1 MQSCRV
7 IGINRGSLEMRN
19 IGKAVAARRHTDKLP
34 IAASPRN
41 DYAERSSPSSL
52 FWILRRRLTLVLL
65 TIAVIVG
72 ATTIWLAVTTPVYRA
87 SALLQLDQS
96 ISANAERS
104 DKEAPPIREIEQQLD
119 YSVRVQ
125 MEAVKSRSV
134 ARRVVADLQLYKIP
148 EFNPKG
154 YQPIAINAAAQA
166 QPLKNG
172 TAGVNTNQSVPA
184 AAPDPLATVA
194 PAVAESTIDQL
205 LAHLNA
211 EQVGTT
217 NFIRVTAE
225 SINPAMAAK
234 IANAVVQSYVAVS
247 TEELATKNKR
257 LIGVLSARTDE
268 LNERLKSAEFKVADF
283 KRQNGIDSS
292 FAEGAGAA
300 QIQGAAAAVAVA
312 RGESAQASAIAARQ
326 RSAGSAESGL
336 LTNLRNQESN
346 LQSRL
351 ANLSTQYGARYPEVL
366 SVSAELREVQGAI
379 AAEAARA
386 SANIQSA
393 SDGASARAGQ
403 ISSELGGLRAKARSQ
418 DMVSPELGSLERE
431 VETSNSLYL
440 SMLERVKELQTR
452 AANPTPEALPV
463 SNAIMPTSP
472 SFPKP
477 FQVLSVALVSAIILG
492 IFLALIVDS
501 FDNRLRSGEQIGRLT
516 LLPTFAMIPQRG
528 TIPKRLDVAGTALD
542 TPNSVFAEAFRSAFL
557 EIISHTSGL
566 DSRMVVITSALPGEG
581 KTSVSLGIAMSA
593 MTQGMRAIVLD
604 FDVRRRGLTK
614 VLDLLDNTAG
624 LDTYLMGKTSL
635 EDSISYST
643 KGGGIASM
651 TVCETPENPASLFD
665 AEKLEALF
673 KKLRSQFDF
682 IVIDTPPIMAVR
694 DAKILASYSDAT
706 VMTARWGMSTPET
719 VRSVTRLLGNALIGV
734 IITRVNYAK
743 HAHYGYG
750 DAVHYY
756 SRYSS
761 YYNEPDDILKSR
773 LKKWLSTFRQ
783 KFSAA

>member
-1 MQSCRV
+1 
-7 IGINRGSLEMRN
+7 MRN
-19 IGKAVAARRHTDKLP
+19 VGKAVATRRQTDTVP
-34 IAASPRN
+34 AAVSPSSN
-41 DYAERSSPSSL
+41 YAEQSSSLSL
-52 FWILRRRLTLVLL
+52 FWILRRRLPLILL

-72 ATTIWLAVTTPVYRA
+72 ASAIWLATTTPVYRA

-96 ISANAERS
+96 ISANSERS

-134 ARRVVADLQLYKIP
+134 ARRVVADLQLYKVP

-154 YQPIAINAAAQA
+154 YQPIAGDIAAQA
-166 QPLKNG
+166 QPTDTGVARVAQSQSLPL
-172 TAGVNTNQSVPA
+172 AGS
-184 AAPDPLATVA
+184 DPLANVS
-194 PAVAESTIDQL
+194 PAIAESTIDQL
-205 LAHLNA
+205 LAHLTA

-225 SINPAMAAK
+225 SVNPATATK

-247 TEELATKNKR
+247 TEELANKNKR
-257 LIGVLSARTDE
+257 LIGVLSARTNE
-268 LNERLKSAEFKVADF
+268 LNERLKSAEYKVADF
-283 KRQNGIDSS
+283 KRQKGIDSG
-292 FAEGAGAA
+292 FAVGAGAA

-312 RGESAQASAIAARQ
+312 RGESAAASAVAARQ

-336 LTNLRNQESN
+336 LTSLRSQESN

-379 AAEAARA
+379 SAEAARA
-386 SANIQSA
+386 RANIQSA

-403 ISSELGGLRAKARSQ
+403 ISSELGGLRAKARGE

-440 SMLERVKELQTR
+440 SMLEQVKELQTR

-463 SNAIMPTSP
+463 TNAIMPTSP

-477 FQVLSVALVSAIILG
+477 FQVLSVALVSSIILG
-492 IFLALIVDS
+492 IFLALIADS
-501 FDNRLRSGEQIGRLT
+501 FDNRVRSGEQIGRLT
-516 LLPTFAMIPQRG
+516 SLPTFAMIPQRG
-528 TIPKRLDVAGTALD
+528 TIPDQLGGPGTALNS
-542 TPNSVFAEAFRSAFL
+542 PNSLFAEAFRSGFL
-557 EIISHTSGL
+557 EIVSRTRGL
-566 DSRMVVITSALPGEG
+566 DSRVILITSALPGEG

-593 MTQGMRAIVLD
+593 MAQGMRAIVLD
-604 FDVRRRGLTK
+604 FDFRRRGLTK
-614 VLDLLDNTAG
+614 LLDADIDKAG

-635 EDSISYST
+635 HDSIGYSAL
-643 KGGGIASM
+643 GGGIAIMPVS
-651 TVCETPENPASLFD
+651 ETPDNPAALFD
-665 AEKLEALF
+665 ADKLEVLF
-673 KKLRSQFDF
+673 KNIRSQFDF

-694 DAKILASYSDAT
+694 DAKVLLEYADAS
-706 VMTARWGMSTPET
+706 VMTTRWGMSTPDT
-719 VRSVTRLLGNALIGV
+719 VRSVARLLGNALIGV

-756 SRYSS
+756 SRYST
-761 YYNEPDDILKSR
+761 YYNEPSETPQGR
-773 LKKWLSTFRQ
+773 LQRWLSRFWQ
-783 KFSAA
+783 KYSSA